1 MIARCR
7 CVVLCLALMLPFG
20 TLPSLADDS
29 GFATRVAGAV
39 RSDFEGFYLE
49 KENLTR
55 LGIGLAAGAVFANT
69 SADREIREF
78 DQERLRGHATN
89 SASKIAKIPG
99 TALVTG
105 PVYLGVY
112 GAGYLIGNKT
122 VETWAMRS
130 ARATL
135 VGAPAALVLQPLLG
149 GDRPE
154 TGDSNWRPFKA
165 DHGVSG
171 HAFIGGIPLI
181 TAARMTDDPYLK
193 TAFYGLSALP
203 GLSRINDDAHY
214 FSQAALGWFLAYLSC
229 DVVAKGKDV
238 EDGRVA
244 YSLVPFPGGIGITA
258 RY

>member
-1 MIARCR
+1 MRERCR
-7 CVVLCLALMLPFG
+7 LPVFFLALTVLFG
-20 TLPSLADDS
+20 TVPCLADDAGS
-29 GFATRVAGAV
+29 GSRLTAAV
-39 RSDFEGFYLE
+39 ESDFKSFYLD

-78 DQERLRGHATN
+78 DQERLRGHATDR
-89 SASKIAKIPG
+89 ASKIAKIPG

-105 PVYLGVY
+105 PVYLAAY
-112 GAGYLIGNKT
+112 GAGYLLDNKT

-154 TGDSNWRPFKA
+154 TGESRWRPFKA
-165 DHGVSG
+165 NHGVSG
-171 HAFIGGIPLI
+171 HAFIGGVPLI

-193 TAFYGLSALP
+193 ALFYGLSATP

-229 DVVAKGKDV
+229 DAVAKGKDV
-238 EDGRVA
+238 DGAGPA
-244 YSLVPFPGGIGITA
+244 YSLVPFPGGIGVVA